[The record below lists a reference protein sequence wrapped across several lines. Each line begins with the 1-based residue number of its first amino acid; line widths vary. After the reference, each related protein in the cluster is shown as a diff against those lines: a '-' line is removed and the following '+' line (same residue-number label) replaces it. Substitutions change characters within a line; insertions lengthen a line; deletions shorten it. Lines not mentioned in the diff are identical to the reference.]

1 MQHSEYIVVVPAAT
15 AVRVCGDSPTRSSL
29 RLKNIGAVDL
39 WIGNGMGVRATNGYP
54 LGAVIAACFQAE
66 LALHLPWGDDTTQSY
81 YAYNASAMTAGSIA
95 VMEHCCPKIHL
106 PSELEGPIT

>member
-1 MQHSEYIVVVPAAT
+1 MQHSEYQVPVPAGT

-29 RLKNIGAVDL
+29 RLKNNGSVDL
-39 WIGNGMGVRATNGYP
+39 WIGNGMGVRETTGYP

-81 YAYNASAMTAGSIA
+81 YAYNASAMTDGSIA

-106 PSELEGPIT
+106 PSELERPIT